1 MSSRMTSRAGSS
13 PLARGLHGLVE
24 GQGLVDGIIPAR
36 AGFTSSWRP
45 ARTPPRDHP
54 RSRGVYIADAF
65 SLLKEQG
72 SSPLARG
79 LRPRLHGDPLDD
91 RIIPAR
97 AGFTPSPA
105 ATPASAS
112 DHPRSR
118 GVYPFAAAAAT
129 WDAGSSPLA
138 RGLHSVG
145 DVVLTLTRIIPARAG
160 FTAATMGDGGGQRDH
175 PRSRGV
181 YPVLATASSSAPGII
196 PARAGFTGR
205 RRRSFG
211 RIRDHPRSRG
221 VY

>member
-97 AGFTPSPA
+97 AGFT
-105 ATPASAS
+105 
-112 DHPRSR
+112 R
-118 GVYPFAAAAAT
+118 
-129 WDAGSSPLA
+129 
-138 RGLHSVG
+138 
-145 DVVLTLTRIIPARAG
+145 
-160 FTAATMGDGGGQRDH
+160 DGRFGRRWRRDH

-181 YPVLATASSSAPGII
+181 YNVDPALAPARGGSSPLARGLPPSAPAS
-196 PARAGFTGR
+196 PT
-205 RRRSFG
+205 SPT
-211 RIRDHPRSRG
+211 DHPRSRG
-221 VY
+221 VYLACSCVARALVGSSPLARGLPGRCGRDGR